1 MSKPVLASVLAWRDM
16 GVCNSGKEMIFKK
29 VYYAPIA
36 ERCAVEEDCRL
47 LGTSFQIGEGG
58 EDYGEAKPIG
68 GFTLENDTEDIYS
81 SQIWHD

>member
-1 MSKPVLASVLAWRDM
+1 MSKPVLASVLAWREM
-16 GVCNSGKEMIFKK
+16 VVCNSGKEMIFKK

-36 ERCAVEEDCRL
+36 ERFAVEEDCRL
-47 LGTSFQIGEGG
+47 LGTSFQIEEGG

-81 SQIWHD
+81 NQIWHD